1 MSVLAALTPE
11 ARRALSLALAGDRI
25 GAPFSTLAVARYV
38 GAGCAE
44 AVARELERLAA
55 LGMGGRHLVELLA
68 AVDAVPRMRSA
79 DEPVSLVW
87 SGPEGVGARTRD
99 TSVVV
104 RELFARARSQ
114 VLVVGFAVHQ
124 GRAIFA
130 ALADR
135 LDAERALRA
144 RLCLHVERRRGD
156 TTIAAQLLKEF
167 ADRFRGEQ
175 WPGKRLPEVYYDPR
189 TLEMEEPGRRKR
201 AALHAKCIVVD
212 DERAFVTSANFT
224 EAAQERNIEV
234 GALIGEASFARALSE
249 QFQSLIDS
257 RVLVRVPGI

>member
-11 ARRALSLALAGDRI
+11 ARRALSLALAGERI
-25 GAPFSTLAVARYV
+25 GAPFTALAVARYV
-38 GAGCAE
+38 GGGCADG
-44 AVARELERLAA
+44 VARELERLAA
-55 LGMGGRHLVELLA
+55 LGMTHRHLVELLA
-68 AVDAVPRMRSA
+68 VADAAPRMRSA
-79 DEPVSLVW
+79 DERVSLVW

-104 RELFARARSQ
+104 RELFAQARAH

-124 GRAIFA
+124 GRTIFA
-130 ALADR
+130 ALAER
-135 LDAERALRA
+135 LDAEPALTA
-144 RLCLHVERRRGD
+144 RLCLHVERKRGD
-156 TTIAAQLLKEF
+156 TTIAAQILKEF
-167 ADRFRGEQ
+167 ADRFHGEQ

-189 TLEMEEPGRRKR
+189 TLEPDEPGRKR

-212 DERAFVTSANFT
+212 GERAFVTSANFT

-234 GALIGEASFARALSE
+234 GALIGETSFARTLSE
-249 QFQSLIDS
+249 QIQSLIES